1 MKGRTICI
9 SPPGAESYDVNVT
22 VSWAQQPWSRP
33 TGGSWLPAPTRAD
46 SGAVATTTP
55 TKKLRLR
62 DAMPTPSFVYNATA
76 ERRRVELLAKYCPVT
91 HDDLEKGFAWYYLT
105 PPCYELLRPYC
116 NPDIDGP
123 EPMGLP
129 KVPIEC
135 RPAAVMGW

>member
-33 TGGSWLPAPTRAD
+33 SGGSWLPAPTRAD
-46 SGAVATTTP
+46 SNVAATTA

-62 DAMPTPSFVYNATA
+62 DVMPTPTFVYNATA
-76 ERRRVELLAKYCPVT
+76 EKRQAELLARYCPVT
-91 HDDLEKGFAWYYLT
+91 QDDLEKGFQWYYLT
-105 PPCYELLRPYC
+105 HRCHELLGLYC
-116 NPDIDGP
+116 NPQIDGS

-129 KVPIEC
+129 QVPNEC